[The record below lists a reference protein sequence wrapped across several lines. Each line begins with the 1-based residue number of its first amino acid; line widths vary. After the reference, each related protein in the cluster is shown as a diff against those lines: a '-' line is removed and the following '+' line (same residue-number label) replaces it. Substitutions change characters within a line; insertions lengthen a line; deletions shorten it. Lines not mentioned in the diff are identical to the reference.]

1 MSDNF
6 VSIHEESARDVEAVR
21 ALLKLSFRQDAE
33 AELVDRL
40 RASDSFNPRLSLV
53 ADIASEVVGHVLF
66 TPVTIE
72 SEDAEVAVLSLAPL
86 AVRPDHQREGIGQ
99 LLSLRGFDIA
109 RSLGYRII
117 AVVGHP
123 SYYPRLGFVP
133 ALPLGIHD
141 SSAHRAEA
149 SMVMSLVEGAL
160 NGIRGQIMYP
170 PSFAGMA

>member
-1 MSDNF
+1 MSDPF
-6 VSIHEESARDVEAVR
+6 VSIREESSKDVEAVR
-21 ALLKLSFRQDAE
+21 ALLKLSFGQDSE

-40 RASDSFNPRLSLV
+40 RASGSFNPKLSLV
-53 ADIASEVVGHVLF
+53 ADIAGEVVGHVLF

-99 LLSLRGFDIA
+99 LLSLRGFDVA

-133 ALPLGIHD
+133 ALPRGIHD
-141 SSAHRAEA
+141 SSAHRTEA
-149 SMVMSLVEGAL
+149 SMVISLAEGAL
-160 NGIRGQIMYP
+160 DGIRGQIMYP
-170 PSFAGMA
+170 PAFVERA